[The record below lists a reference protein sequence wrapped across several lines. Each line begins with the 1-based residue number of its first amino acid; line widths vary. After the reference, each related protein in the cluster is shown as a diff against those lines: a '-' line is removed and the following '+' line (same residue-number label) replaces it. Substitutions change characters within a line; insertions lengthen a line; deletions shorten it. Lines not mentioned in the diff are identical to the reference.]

1 MLADG
6 TLREAITRLLV
17 DQMHLAVPSHDADL
31 LETAVLD
38 SMGLVDLLV
47 HLEKAF
53 GVSIGVEE
61 LDFDHFRSVAS
72 IAAMVGARMRTN
84 NGGSPSRPV
93 ADAQEG

>member
-1 MLADG
+1 MLTDEA
-6 TLREAITRLLV
+6 LRESITRLLV
-17 DQMHLAVPSHDADL
+17 DQMHLAVSSHDTEL
-31 LETAVLD
+31 LETALLD

-47 HLEKAF
+47 HLEKTF

-84 NGGSPSRPV
+84 NGGSPSRPI
-93 ADAQEG
+93 ADAHEG